1 MAKNKIAKV
10 GVVQATPAL
19 FDLPKTVEIIID
31 WIKKGAAEGCE
42 LLLFP
47 ESFIPCYPRGLDF
60 DAIIGKRTDKSRD
73 QWLHYWNNSIETS
86 SEHLLAISDAI
97 KKANLFVALGVT
109 EKEVIGG
116 SLHCSLLYFDRQGHL
131 IGKHRKLKPT
141 GLERYIWA
149 ESDGSTLVSF
159 DTEIGKIGGLICWEN
174 YMPLARMAMYQQ
186 GIEIYLAPTAD
197 SRDAWQNTMQHIAFE
212 GRCFVLAAN
221 QFVRKSDYPVE
232 YLDDLKDEPEIMC
245 AGGSVI
251 ISPLGE
257 VLAGPLWNEEGLL
270 TAELDFSVLV
280 KSKLDFDVV
289 GHYSRK
295 DVFQFSVA
303 QQPDMLKIR

>member
-1 MAKNKIAKV
+1 MWHIKVKV

-19 FDLPKTVEIIID
+19 FDIEKTVQIVID
-31 WIKKGAAEGCE
+31 WIKKASAEGCE

-60 DAIIGKRTDKSRD
+60 DAIVGRRTEESRN
-73 QWLHYWNNSIETS
+73 QWLDYWENSIETS
-86 SEHLLAISDAI
+86 SSYVTQIGDVIRQAGM
-97 KKANLFVALGVT
+97 FVALGVT
-109 EKEVIGG
+109 ECESIGG
-116 SLHCSLLYFDRQGHL
+116 SLHCALWYFDKEGHL

-174 YMPLARMAMYQQ
+174 YMPLARMSMYQR
-186 GIEIYLAPTAD
+186 GVEIYLAPTAD
-197 SRDAWQNTMQHIAFE
+197 SRESWQSTMLHVALE
-212 GRCFVLAAN
+212 GRCFVLACN
-221 QFVRKSDYPVE
+221 QFVQKSDYPAR
-232 YLDDLKDEPEIMC
+232 YQAQLALEPEIMS

-257 VLAGPLWNEEGLL
+257 ILAGPLWNEEGLL
-270 TAELDFSVLV
+270 TAELDFSVLA

-289 GHYSRK
+289 GHYARN
-295 DVFQFSVA
+295 DVFKLDIVG
-303 QQPDMLKIR
+303 QPEMKVVK